1 MCDSVFHPLT
11 SQSDWSDAKAKSSD
25 SPVLLFKHTLECPV
39 SETAAQELRRLARSE
54 DVAIYRLVVQ
64 DTAPWQAT
72 LPVLWES
79 TMRRPRPYS
88 CMMTRPS
95 LKPPTSISRPTR
107 FERYFGICPPV
118 DRTFPLLS

>member
-64 DTAPWQAT
+64 EHGSLASHIASALGIDHETPQAILLHDDTPLFEASHFDITANSFRE
-72 LPVLWES
+72 VLQDL
-79 TMRRPRPYS
+79 
-88 CMMTRPS
+88 S
-95 LKPPTSISRPTR
+95 LS
-107 FERYFGICPPV
+107 
-118 DRTFPLLS
+118 